1 MWRMLKKGGVLI
13 ALVLLASCV
22 TEKRRAKICA
32 TCPVHD
38 TVTIKETIS
47 IVRDTFVVPED
58 SAFYYAL
65 LKCRDGK
72 VIIDEILAQ
81 INGNRSR
88 ATVTIDNN
96 RLKVRCDVDSLLQV
110 IEHLK
115 MERNVS
121 KSGTKVVTVEAPKK
135 KSWLAESRDFL
146 LVLGLSVA
154 SLLILYWFLFK
165 RKGAVETAP

>member
-1 MWRMLKKGGVLI
+1 MRKLLEKFVIIVLCMLMLS
-13 ALVLLASCV
+13 SCIV
-22 TEKRRAKICA
+22 TEGMRAKICA

-38 TVTIKETIS
+38 TVTIKETVS
-47 IVRDTFVVPED
+47 IVRDTFVVPEY

-72 VIIDEILAQ
+72 VMIDEILAQ
-81 INGNRSR
+81 INGNRTK

-96 RLKVRCDVDSLLQV
+96 RLKVRCDVDSLLKV
-110 IEHLK
+110 IERLQ

-146 LVLGLSVA
+146 LVIGLSVA
-154 SLLILYWFLFK
+154 SLLILYWFLYK
-165 RKGAVETAP
+165 RKGPA

>member
-1 MWRMLKKGGVLI
+1 MWRMLI
-13 ALVLLASCV
+13 ALMLLSSCI

-38 TVTIKETIS
+38 TVTIKETVS

-58 SAFYYAL
+58 SAFYYAI

-72 VIIDEILAQ
+72 VMIDEILAQ
-81 INGNRSR
+81 INGNRTK

-96 RLKVRCDVDSLLQV
+96 RLKVRCDVDSLLKV
-110 IEHLK
+110 IERLQ

-146 LVLGLSVA
+146 LVICLSVA
-154 SLLILYWFLFK
+154 SLLILYWFLYK
-165 RKGAVETAP
+165 RKGPA

>member
-1 MWRMLKKGGVLI
+1 MLI
-13 ALVLLASCV
+13 ALVLLSSCI

-38 TVTIKETIS
+38 TVTIKETVS

-72 VIIDEILAQ
+72 VMIDEILAQ
-81 INGNRSR
+81 INGNRTK

-96 RLKVRCDVDSLLQV
+96 RLKVRCDVDSLLKV
-110 IEHLK
+110 IERLQ

-121 KSGTKVVTVEAPKK
+121 KSSTKVVTVESPKK
-135 KSWLAESRDFL
+135 KSWLAEWRDFL
-146 LVLGLSVA
+146 LVIGLSVA

-165 RKGAVETAP
+165 RKGPA

>member
-1 MWRMLKKGGVLI
+1 
-13 ALVLLASCV
+13 
-22 TEKRRAKICA
+22 
-32 TCPVHD
+32 
-38 TVTIKETIS
+38 
-47 IVRDTFVVPED
+47 VRDTFVVPED

-72 VIIDEILAQ
+72 VMIDEILAQ
-81 INGNRSR
+81 INGKRTK

-110 IEHLK
+110 IERLQ
-115 MERNVS
+115 MERNIS
-121 KSGTKVVTVEAPKK
+121 KSGTKVVTIESPKK
-135 KSWLAESRDFL
+135 KSWLAESRDFM
-146 LVLGLSVA
+146 LVICLSVA

>member
-1 MWRMLKKGGVLI
+1 MLI
-13 ALVLLASCV
+13 ALMLLSSCI

-38 TVTIKETIS
+38 TVTIKETVS

-58 SAFYYAL
+58 SAFYYAI

-72 VIIDEILAQ
+72 VMIDEILAQ
-81 INGNRSR
+81 INGNRTK

-96 RLKVRCDVDSLLQV
+96 RLKVRCDVDSLLKV
-110 IEHLK
+110 IERLQ

-146 LVLGLSVA
+146 LVICLSVA
-154 SLLILYWFLFK
+154 SLLILYWFLYK
-165 RKGAVETAP
+165 RKGPA